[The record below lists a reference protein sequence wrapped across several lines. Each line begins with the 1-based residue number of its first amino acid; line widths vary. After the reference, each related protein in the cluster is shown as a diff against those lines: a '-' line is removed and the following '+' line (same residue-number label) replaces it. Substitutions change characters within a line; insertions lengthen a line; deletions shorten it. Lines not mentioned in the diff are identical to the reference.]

1 MDDSLQTNGAFL
13 RDLRIAHGE
22 RQVDLAKVL
31 HVSRQLLSMWECDKA
46 RVGMEFLIQIAEHYQ
61 MDLKSVTLGYY
72 NQDIDHGGS
81 EQDQKNAIASVAER
95 KQCGVRLSPVVKTGL
110 ITAFV
115 IVILYLLL
123 FTVILAVLQSIPK
136 ENFTENTIIVI
147 RYSVLIPI
155 LLSFLCVMTALTMAV
170 HKVVLVV
177 RRARS
182 VEEDPEAEACDTGS
196 AELDVGTAAISREDG
211 IVDR

>member
-1 MDDSLQTNGAFL
+1 M
-13 RDLRIAHGE
+13 
-22 RQVDLAKVL
+22 
-31 HVSRQLLSMWECDKA
+31 
-46 RVGMEFLIQIAEHYQ
+46 
-61 MDLKSVTLGYY
+61 
-72 NQDIDHGGS
+72 
-81 EQDQKNAIASVAER
+81 
-95 KQCGVRLSPVVKTGL
+95 KTGL
-110 ITAFV
+110 IWALV
-115 IVILYLLL
+115 IVILFLLL

-196 AELDVGTAAISREDG
+196 AERDVGTAAILREDG